1 MNKPIREG
9 FVSNDPGD
17 EDHKVIEHVPTPIK
31 SVKEPPPNPTIKAK
45 ATAQG
50 EAPPE
55 YNPDAPP
62 EDVQWPVVIKLFFKP
77 TRNTRNEIIHAL
89 TMRAPTAKD
98 IRQCGNPVRI
108 NSDND
113 VVTDPQAMMQM
124 VAQLSGV
131 YPPMIEELDAR
142 DWNSVSFYMQR
153 FFLPSTAGWPTPSS
167 TRTD

>member
-1 MNKPIREG
+1 MNKTLREG
-9 FVSNDPGD
+9 FVTGDPSISPNDEGLD
-17 EDHKVIEHVPTPIK
+17 GIDRSKVIEHIPPRAVH
-31 SVKEPPPNPTIKAK
+31 EPPPNPTVKAK

-77 TRNTRNEIIHAL
+77 TRNVKNEIIHAL

-113 VVTDPQAMMQM
+113 VVTDPQAMIQM
-124 VAQLSGV
+124 VAQLSGC
-131 YPPMIEELDAR
+131 LSADDRRA
-142 DWNSVSFYMQR
+142 
-153 FFLPSTAGWPTPSS
+153 
-167 TRTD
+167 